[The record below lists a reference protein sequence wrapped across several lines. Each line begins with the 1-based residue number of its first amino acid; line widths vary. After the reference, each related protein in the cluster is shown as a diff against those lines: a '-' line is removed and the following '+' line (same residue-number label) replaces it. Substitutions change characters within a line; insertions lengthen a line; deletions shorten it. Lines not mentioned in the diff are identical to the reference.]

1 MLKAFGQIGAI
12 LKISIWENSVAL
24 WLYTPEN
31 NFADLWLHTPENFH
45 FVTLLTCVLCE
56 VKHTRSVKKQ
66 VLTLFFF
73 NRIKTLAYQSYK

>member
-1 MLKAFGQIGAI
+1 MVSPVIGAI

-31 NFADLWLHTPENFH
+31 NFADLWLHTAENFH

-73 NRIKTLAYQSYK
+73 FNRIKTLAFKVINN